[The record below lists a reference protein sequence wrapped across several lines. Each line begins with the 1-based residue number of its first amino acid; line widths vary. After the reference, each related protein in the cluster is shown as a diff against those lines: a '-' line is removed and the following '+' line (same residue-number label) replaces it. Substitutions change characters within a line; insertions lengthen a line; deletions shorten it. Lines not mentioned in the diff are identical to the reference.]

1 MVRQWIL
8 LLCLLLPL
16 TVVARDVVSEE
27 TVGATKKDRPI
38 PKHQWNYLTK
48 LWLGRSCVGEA
59 GFDAVDE
66 CVGIAWTM
74 ATRAREYHTTFLR
87 IVQSYS
93 AAIKPH
99 ERHRRPWIFELHYD
113 GEKPRSWPAKLN
125 WRLHK
130 RLWLRILDTL
140 DRWAKGKIPNP
151 VEGAN
156 HFGGD
161 MDEPRE
167 TWITIEPNSD
177 VEFRNTFYRQ
187 KMRGESS

>member
-93 AAIKPH
+93 LRWGETSELAGEVELEASQEAMAKDTRYPRPLG
-99 ERHRRPWIFELHYD
+99 ER
-113 GEKPRSWPAKLN
+113 
-125 WRLHK
+125 
-130 RLWLRILDTL
+130 
-140 DRWAKGKIPNP
+140 
-151 VEGAN
+151 
-156 HFGGD
+156 
-161 MDEPRE
+161 
-167 TWITIEPNSD
+167 
-177 VEFRNTFYRQ
+177 
-187 KMRGESS
+187 